1 MLSAPF
7 RGWRAGVPP
16 DSFDSQVCVLTG
28 AAGGIGRELARE
40 LTGRGAKLV
49 ISGRRGNALSDLRTG
64 LPAGS
69 VAAAVAGDLRD
80 EKVRAELAA
89 TASAAGATVLVN
101 LSGANAFGMLERQTS
116 DDIAELIETNLVAPM
131 QLTRLLLPH
140 LLAQQVAS
148 IVNVGSVLGEIG
160 HPGYTAYCASKFGL
174 RGFSE
179 ALRRELADTSVTV
192 QYLGPR
198 TTRTT
203 MNDAA
208 AVQMNEMLGN
218 SVDEPA
224 EVAKWI
230 ADAMAEGRL
239 RGNFGWPERFF
250 CRINALLPGVVDGAI
265 AGKLAVVKR
274 FA

>member
-1 MLSAPF
+1 M
-7 RGWRAGVPP
+7 PP

>member
-239 RGNFGWPERFF
+239 RGNFGWPEWFF